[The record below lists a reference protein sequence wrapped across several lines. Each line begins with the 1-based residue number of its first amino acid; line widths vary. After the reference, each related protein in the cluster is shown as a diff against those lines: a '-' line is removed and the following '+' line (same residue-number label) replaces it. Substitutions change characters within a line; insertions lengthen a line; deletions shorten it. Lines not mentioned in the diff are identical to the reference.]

1 MKMYI
6 VVNDKLKDKGL
17 ISAQVAHAVFDE
29 LDRQIKGFMRDNILY
44 ELSEQLDIFRYNGN
58 GMIIL
63 KASEKTLENLYYLG
77 FTTVIDRTMDNM
89 ITAVNLGMYD
99 DAYEVPEITKN
110 LKLL

>member
-29 LDRQIKGFMRDNILY
+29 LDRQIKGFARDNILY
-44 ELSEQLDIFRYNGN
+44 ELSRQLDVFRYNGN
-58 GMIIL
+58 GMIVL
-63 KASEKTLENLYYLG
+63 KAPEDVLKNLCDLG
-77 FTTVIDRTMDNM
+77 ETTVIDRTMNNM
-89 ITAVNLGMYD
+89 ITAVNLGIHD
-99 DAYEVPEITKN
+99 DNHKPPITKI